1 MTRAASKLRAACL
14 TLTAALWAIGCGSG
28 GPSPSPIEP
37 PPPPPPPNNPPVVR
51 SITAEHSRLEV
62 KGTTTLTAVVE
73 DAETGAD
80 RLKYEWTA
88 AAGTI
93 TGEGAEVTYEA
104 PESIEEPEE
113 PEITLTVVESYAV
126 DASERTNRTE
136 FVAKPVRVH
145 DSRQELT
152 KLTQTFLDDFIDS
165 SVPPSECVR
174 NFSDTCS
181 KGKADE
187 LNDIKF
193 NRDTYIMLPG
203 SKYSIR
209 TVTISTP
216 WALAE
221 VIARCEFHA
230 KRISTGDT
238 GVGVGTCTLKA
249 TYETDR
255 WWLCESSYSE
265 PRGSSFFI
273 RVF

>member
-1 MTRAASKLRAACL
+1 LTRAASKLRAACL

-104 PESIEEPEE
+104 PESIEEPFD
-113 PEITLTVVESYAV
+113 PSITLAVVEDYSV
-126 DASERTNRTE
+126 NGDPRSNRTE
-136 FVAKPVRVH
+136 FSATPVRVH
-145 DSRQELT
+145 DSRSELT
-152 KLTQTFLDDFIDS
+152 ALTKTFLDDFINS
-165 SVPPSECVR
+165 SVPASECVR
-174 NFSDTCS
+174 NFSDTCR
-181 KGKADE
+181 GKTSE
-187 LNDIKF
+187 LRDIEF
-193 NRDTYIMLPG
+193 NRDNYTMLSA

-209 TVTISTP
+209 SVSVVTP
-216 WALAE
+216 WVRGEIRAS
-221 VIARCEFHA
+221 CEFHA
-230 KRISTGDT
+230 RTRKTNQT
-238 GVGVGTCTLKA
+238 GVAAGTCSLTA
-249 TYETDR
+249 VYDADR
-255 WWLCESSYSE
+255 WWLCD
-265 PRGSSFFI
+265 SSFTATTRSSVFI
-273 RVF
+273 SIF